1 MTKKYPRYLALL
13 VFLLA
18 DYLAIVGAENLALW
32 CRNLTVTYTVPLQY
46 TYFWVPLIFFV
57 FLAQTH
63 AYTKMQP
70 LLDSVRSVFCAVI
83 YGVVSCIIL
92 LFVFK
97 ESIALSRIYAGL
109 FSIFVVFAV
118 LIVRYLLRL
127 FLKKAHLFYEPVILI
142 GAGRTAE
149 RVLRFFKGDLGY
161 RYDIKGIIDDHPISE
176 RLSQRFQLYGKMKDA
191 ERIVRDAGIQNV
203 IITAPGLKKEALQD
217 LIQSIQPHV
226 KNIAFVPD
234 LIGTPMAGI
243 ETQTLFSEEILM
255 LTMKNN
261 LASRRNRFIKR
272 TFDLVC
278 TICGSILISPIL
290 VGLVLLVAINNKG
303 HVIFAHQRV
312 GRHGK
317 LFPCYKFQTM
327 IPNAQEALT
336 KYLAENPEAR
346 KEWEANFK
354 LEHDPRVTK
363 FGAFLRKTSLDEL
376 PQLWNVIRGDM
387 SLVGPRPIVT
397 KEIERYGEYFREYS
411 MVLPGITGMW
421 QASGRSDTTYEERV
435 AMDTWYVRNWSVWID
450 LMYLVKTFKAVL
462 FGKGAY

>member
-18 DYLAIVGAENLALW
+18 DYLAIVGAENLALR
-32 CRNLTVTYTVPLQY
+32 CRNWTVTYTVPLQY

-161 RYDIKGIIDDHPISE
+161 RYDIKASSMTTRSRSASH
-176 RLSQRFQLYGKMKDA
+176 KD
-191 ERIVRDAGIQNV
+191 
-203 IITAPGLKKEALQD
+203 
-217 LIQSIQPHV
+217 SSFMV
-226 KNIAFVPD
+226 K
-234 LIGTPMAGI
+234 
-243 ETQTLFSEEILM
+243 
-255 LTMKNN
+255 
-261 LASRRNRFIKR
+261 
-272 TFDLVC
+272 
-278 TICGSILISPIL
+278 
-290 VGLVLLVAINNKG
+290 
-303 HVIFAHQRV
+303 
-312 GRHGK
+312 
-317 LFPCYKFQTM
+317 
-327 IPNAQEALT
+327 
-336 KYLAENPEAR
+336 
-346 KEWEANFK
+346 
-354 LEHDPRVTK
+354 
-363 FGAFLRKTSLDEL
+363 
-376 PQLWNVIRGDM
+376 
-387 SLVGPRPIVT
+387 
-397 KEIERYGEYFREYS
+397 
-411 MVLPGITGMW
+411 
-421 QASGRSDTTYEERV
+421 
-435 AMDTWYVRNWSVWID
+435 
-450 LMYLVKTFKAVL
+450 
-462 FGKGAY
+462 